1 MLRAFFLSLLLLAM
15 LSSHA
20 GELSGILRVIPEYHH
35 VNQESLFFVPNPFYD
50 FKTLQSRQEFEGRY
64 QEGGLNL
71 LATAITTLQENTK
84 PEHEGLLNE
93 LYYDTVIADQEMS
106 FGKKIMSWG
115 VGYGF
120 RPLDV
125 VQQEDRRL
133 IYSRTLEGVPLIA
146 WEYFTDNGAL
156 TLAYINPLQGT
167 DLDRLNEESL
177 AFKYYYLW
185 DNMDIHAVTRLS
197 QRNKGE
203 AGIGFTHIVNNN
215 LEWHGSIL
223 YQHRYHK
230 KINRLTAPNSPLLAS
245 DDPMIEHLFHSGIK
259 ALLGFTW
266 SHAMGI
272 SVLGEFWFDNAA
284 YSKKQWE
291 QLWQLSQSQQ
301 KLLETGTVPEVA
313 IYSNIGASRQF
324 FLQPN
329 LLQHNLL
336 LQLSVEGDTVNSVL
350 DCLLT
355 PQDGGWVVT
364 ASLKHERNQQYFE
377 FGVRTFG
384 GATDS
389 AFRAVSADF
398 ISYLSWQLAF
408 AL

>member
-1 MLRAFFLSLLLLAM
+1 
-15 LSSHA
+15 
-20 GELSGILRVIPEYHH
+20 
-35 VNQESLFFVPNPFYD
+35 
-50 FKTLQSRQEFEGRY
+50 
-64 QEGGLNL
+64 
-71 LATAITTLQENTK
+71 
-84 PEHEGLLNE
+84 
-93 LYYDTVIADQEMS
+93 
-106 FGKKIMSWG
+106 
-115 VGYGF
+115 
-120 RPLDV
+120 
-125 VQQEDRRL
+125 
-133 IYSRTLEGVPLIA
+133 
-146 WEYFTDNGAL
+146 
-156 TLAYINPLQGT
+156 
-167 DLDRLNEESL
+167 
-177 AFKYYYLW
+177 
-185 DNMDIHAVTRLS
+185 
-197 QRNKGE
+197 
-203 AGIGFTHIVNNN
+203 
-215 LEWHGSIL
+215 
-223 YQHRYHK
+223 
-230 KINRLTAPNSPLLAS
+230 
-245 DDPMIEHLFHSGIK
+245 
-259 ALLGFTW
+259 
-266 SHAMGI
+266 MGI